1 MAPDINILFVA
12 LAALFPML
20 IGMIYYGP
28 IFGKQWMSSL
38 GFTESNLPEPIK
50 MPIVY
55 VVSLALAFVLAYFM
69 LTINEH
75 LHRGISD
82 SGQLIFT
89 SDHNFGHGAY
99 HGLIIGLLICLPVLV
114 SNLLFQR
121 NSAKNI
127 LLNVVYWCITMAL
140 MGGFLDTFAVN

>member
-1 MAPDINILFVA
+1 MDPDINFLFVA
-12 LAALFPML
+12 LAALIPML

-28 IFGKQWMSSL
+28 IFGKQWMNSL
-38 GFTESNLPEPIK
+38 GYTESNIPEPIK

-55 VVSLALAFVLAYFM
+55 IVSLLLSFVLAYFM
-69 LTINEH
+69 VMINEH
-75 LHRGISD
+75 MHKGIND
-82 SGQLIFT
+82 AGELFFT

-99 HGLIIGLLICLPVLV
+99 HGLLLGLVISIPVLA

-127 LLNVVYWCITMAL
+127 LLNIVYWCLAMAI
-140 MGGFLDTFAVN
+140 MGGFLDAFAVN